1 MSRVIRLE
9 TVADLRERADPRE
22 LSVAA
27 RHEAVLDDGRRV
39 ILLDDRG
46 WAERLCGPG
55 VDETTDVWRSVSERH
70 IAETAR
76 VVVGP
81 DEPFGDRTRGDMEE
95 SHWSWLAQKLHAAGI
110 PADPADLRG
119 LPHEVVLSDRL
130 RARLGRAGLNDP
142 G

>member
-1 MSRVIRLE
+1 VSTVVRLE
-9 TVADLRERADPRE
+9 TVADLRERADPHE

-39 ILLDDRG
+39 TLLDDRG
-46 WAERLCGPG
+46 WTEALRGAG
-55 VDETTDVWRSVSERH
+55 VDQTSDIWQTASERH

-81 DEPFGDRTRGDMEE
+81 DEPFGDRTQHDMEE
-95 SHWSWLAQKLHAAGI
+95 SHWSRLAEKLGAAGVVVDG
-110 PADPADLRG
+110 AGLRR

-130 RARLGRAGLNDP
+130 RARLGSAGLN
-142 G
+142 GTA